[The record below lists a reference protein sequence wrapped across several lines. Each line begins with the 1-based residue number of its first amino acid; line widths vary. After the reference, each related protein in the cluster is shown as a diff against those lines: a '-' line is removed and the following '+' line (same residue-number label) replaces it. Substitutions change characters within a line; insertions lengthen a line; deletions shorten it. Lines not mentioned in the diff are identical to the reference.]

1 MDHSC
6 IARGI
11 DSMGGQQGGN
21 VTTWYHTRQLILEQT
36 CCIIALLSCLVVL
49 FCCHPS
55 EKGAVESE
63 TIQLRLKWGG
73 WQSSQSANP
82 VVGLAGS
89 GCRLPFS
96 HLPPVTT
103 SCVISQIRQLS
114 GGLVTHLTQLLR
126 CQLFHQ
132 SYVLNLSF
140 LILKIKLLIYQLG
153 ILALCLLVKHCQ
165 NLK

>member
-1 MDHSC
+1 MS
-6 IARGI
+6 RNQT
-11 DSMGGQQGGN
+11 GGTELIPMPHPTGAA
-21 VTTWYHTRQLILEQT
+21 QLSLPIILY
-36 CCIIALLSCLVVL
+36 
-49 FCCHPS
+49 
-55 EKGAVESE
+55 
-63 TIQLRLKWGG
+63 
-73 WQSSQSANP
+73 SA

-89 GCRLPFS
+89 SCRLPFP

-132 SYVLNLSF
+132 SYVLSLSF

>member
-1 MDHSC
+1 MAIRAERFLRISTFAQFLDQLS
-6 IARGI
+6 IVTSGVMVYNLAYPSTGMNVSTI
-11 DSMGGQQGGN
+11 PWAISMEKD
-21 VTTWYHTRQLILEQT
+21 VTP
-36 CCIIALLSCLVVL
+36 
-49 FCCHPS
+49 HPS

-89 GCRLPFS
+89 GCRLPFP

-132 SYVLNLSF
+132 SYVLSLSF

-153 ILALCLLVKHCQ
+153 ILAL
-165 NLK
+165 

>member
-1 MDHSC
+1 M
-6 IARGI
+6 RG
-11 DSMGGQQGGN
+11 
-21 VTTWYHTRQLILEQT
+21 L
-36 CCIIALLSCLVVL
+36 A
-49 FCCHPS
+49 
-55 EKGAVESE
+55 
-63 TIQLRLKWGG
+63 
-73 WQSSQSANP
+73 SSQSANP

-89 GCRLPFS
+89 GCRLPFP

-126 CQLFHQ
+126 CQLLHQ
-132 SYVLNLSF
+132 SYVLSLSF

-165 NLK
+165 NLKLVNLDISCSCLPTWVCGTLCTSYALSQPLW

>member
-1 MDHSC
+1 MKKTFACAIRPNKALSMRRGLSIIGLEHSYGLNGSR
-6 IARGI
+6 IFDPTQMATLGI
-11 DSMGGQQGGN
+11 
-21 VTTWYHTRQLILEQT
+21 VR
-36 CCIIALLSCLVVL
+36 
-49 FCCHPS
+49 HPS

-89 GCRLPFS
+89 GCRLPFP

-126 CQLFHQ
+126 YQLFRQ
-132 SYVLNLSF
+132 SYVLSF

>member
-1 MDHSC
+1 MLLNIRS
-6 IARGI
+6 
-11 DSMGGQQGGN
+11 Q
-21 VTTWYHTRQLILEQT
+21 WYLKVLYHG
-36 CCIIALLSCLVVL
+36 LVFSIEIYGRLQV
-49 FCCHPS
+49 HPS

-89 GCRLPFS
+89 GCRLPFP

-132 SYVLNLSF
+132 SYVLSLSF

>member
-1 MDHSC
+1 MAHWHLFAFDCFRANKKCLKTFGS
-6 IARGI
+6 AG
-11 DSMGGQQGGN
+11 
-21 VTTWYHTRQLILEQT
+21 TPPLWKKLIFEPCFLFGKLPL
-36 CCIIALLSCLVVL
+36 AL
-49 FCCHPS
+49 HPS

-89 GCRLPFS
+89 GCRLPFP

-132 SYVLNLSF
+132 SYVLSLSF